1 MKIKNSIVC
10 VQYRGKWKQVVD
22 RAKIFNQ
29 EILRLEQKEEEP
41 KQEGEV
47 EEEKEEEE
55 KKKEEKEKKKKTIA
69 ASFKAQSLS
78 SFGHVQMM
86 PDNRTVKKLFNGKP
100 VKENTSSSVTGLLHR
115 LFENSL

>member
-1 MKIKNSIVC
+1 MV
-10 VQYRGKWKQVVD
+10 
-22 RAKIFNQ
+22 
-29 EILRLEQKEEEP
+29 QKEEEQ

-55 KKKEEKEKKKKTIA
+55 KKKEEKEKKKKMIA
-69 ASFKAQSLS
+69 TRLKAQSLS